1 VEQMGRV
8 KLTEEIKKETI
19 KRLEDHVS
27 KKYIGTYGV
36 EDIKTKWKGRY
47 LYIDWIEKSGDEEIK
62 SMISAMKKEKKVNE
76 EELELL
82 NRLIGRMNKDDV
94 KKRTSKLCRIHFTG
108 NPKKWDFELYKYSD
122 NWYDKEGE
130 FPFSSGTVEEC
141 FDAAASLYITQ
152 TFP

>member
-1 VEQMGRV
+1 MGRFS
-8 KLTEEIKKETI
+8 LTDEIKKETT
-19 KRLEDHVS
+19 KRLRDHVD
-27 KKYIGTYGV
+27 KNYIGKYGV
-36 EDIKTKWKGRY
+36 EDITTKWKGLY
-47 LYIDWIEKSGDEEIK
+47 LYIDWIEKSADEEIQ
-62 SMISAMKKEKKVNE
+62 SIFSSMKKEKKVNE

-82 NRLIGRMNKDDV
+82 NGLLSLMNKDDV

-130 FPFSSGTVEEC
+130 FPFSSGTIEEC

>member
-1 VEQMGRV
+1 MGRV

>member
-1 VEQMGRV
+1 MGRAN
-8 KLTEEIKKETI
+8 LTEEIKKKTI

-27 KKYIGTYGV
+27 KKYIGNYGV

-47 LYIDWIEKSGDEEIK
+47 LYIDWIEKDSSEELA
-62 SMISAMKKEKKVNE
+62 SMISELKKERKVNK
-76 EELELL
+76 EELEFL
-82 NRLIGRMNKDDV
+82 NGSLRLMKKKDG

-108 NPKKWDFELYKYSD
+108 NPKKWDFEIYKYSD

>member
-1 VEQMGRV
+1 MGRV

-62 SMISAMKKEKKVNE
+62 SMISAMKKEK
-76 EELELL
+76 
-82 NRLIGRMNKDDV
+82 RLT
-94 KKRTSKLCRIHFTG
+94 KK
-108 NPKKWDFELYKYSD
+108 N
-122 NWYDKEGE
+122 
-130 FPFSSGTVEEC
+130 
-141 FDAAASLYITQ
+141 
-152 TFP
+152 